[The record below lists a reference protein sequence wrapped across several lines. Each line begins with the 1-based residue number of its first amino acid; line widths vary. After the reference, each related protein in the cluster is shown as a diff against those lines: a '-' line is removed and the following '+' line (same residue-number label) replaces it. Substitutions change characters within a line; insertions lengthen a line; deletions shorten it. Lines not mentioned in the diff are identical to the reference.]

1 MEKRYSPGKGWF
13 IAGAMMAAAA
23 VVLDAFGAH
32 GLNRFVAQFVDIEKR
47 IEGWETAVRL
57 HMLHAISLVVLGVLV
72 IARGSNRLI
81 DAAAVLF
88 IAGIALFSGCLYV
101 WVVFDVFELARIV
114 PFGGLAFIVGWITAA
129 LGVIFP
135 WPRES

>member
-13 IAGAMMAAAA
+13 IAGALLAAAA
-23 VVLDAFGAH
+23 VVLDAVGAH
-32 GLNRFVAQFVDIEKR
+32 GLDRFVARFADTEKR
-47 IEGWETAVRL
+47 FEGWETAVRL
-57 HMLHAISLVVLGVLV
+57 HILHAIAVVLLGVLV
-72 IARGSNRLI
+72 MARGSNRLI

-101 WVVFDVFELARIV
+101 GVLFDVFELASVV